1 MSGWEMS
8 RRSFPAYK
16 RHLHRLALAALAL
29 LISSSSYGAQKTIQW
44 ENGAQCVFETRFDPA
59 KYDEQTLSNTI
70 DLIFGDRFGEKPSSE
85 ITLNGPGGHLTTNT
99 AEHQQA
105 CERKKEWVASLP
117 LIDLPGIE
125 RYRKWT
131 LDALEDFCRFDRL
144 KARAAMG
151 EPGALREFRSAPQCS
166 SYIDALEGKTDIR
179 GVWRNMI
186 NAECRQNSKPEE
198 CKANFFK
205 AERKQSPEDAI
216 KLDVLMFGWT
226 KCSTGYLKANDFNLR
241 DSMLKSLEKD
251 FRRRF
256 KVKASPC
263 AD

>member
-1 MSGWEMS
+1 MS

-16 RHLHRLALAALAL
+16 RHLRRFALAALAL
-29 LISSSSYGAQKTIQW
+29 SISSNSYGAQKTIQW

-117 LIDLPGIE
+117 LLDLPGIE

-131 LDALEDFCRFDRL
+131 LEALEDVCRFDRL
-144 KARAAMG
+144 EARAALG

-179 GVWRNMI
+179 AAWHNMI
-186 NAECRQNSKPEE
+186 DSFCKGNSKPAECRANHLKAESKPN
-198 CKANFFK
+198 A
-205 AERKQSPEDAI
+205 EDAI
-216 KLDVLMFGWT
+216 KYDVLMSGWNN
-226 KCSTGYLKANDFNLR
+226 CSTGYLKTNDLNVR
-241 DSMLKSLEKD
+241 DSMRHSLEKD

-256 KVKASPC
+256 KVKAFPC